1 MRASQR
7 STQASG
13 DAPVAEPVTAFWQD
27 APVIRR
33 LSAIALLLGIGVPL
47 GACGTG
53 GHATA
58 AATAR
63 TAPMTATATSAHTS
77 QAPRAPAKPLTR
89 SQAIAFAR
97 AVNLTAADVPGF
109 TATRREH
116 KTAAEKGGERELV
129 RCAGALN
136 ADEKLLEI
144 SSTKFKRGHEI
155 PVVDVSSEVSVART
169 PALAEKELAAIRG
182 PRARAC
188 VSRYLDRLFKG
199 KELRGASI
207 SPVSISSGTPPAPGA
222 TGSFAWRIEVRFTV
236 HSIQIPLYF
245 DILGFVYGPAQ
256 VSLFSTG
263 FATPLPAATQQRLFS
278 LLLQRAKAHDA

>member
-1 MRASQR
+1 MR
-7 STQASG
+7 
-13 DAPVAEPVTAFWQD
+13 
-27 APVIRR
+27 PVIARM
-33 LSAIALLLGIGVPL
+33 SAIVLLMGIGVPL
-47 GACGTG
+47 GACGTAG
-53 GHATA
+53 QSTVAASTRTA
-58 AATAR
+58 AS
-63 TAPMTATATSAHTS
+63 TATATTVDPSK
-77 QAPRAPAKPLTR
+77 APGAPANPLTK

-109 TATRREH
+109 TAARREH
-116 KTAAEKGGERELV
+116 ETAAEKRGEQEVV
-129 RCAGALN
+129 RCAGTLITN
-136 ADEKLLEI
+136 EKLVEI
-144 SSTKFKRGHEI
+144 RSSKFKRGHEI
-155 PVVDVSSEVSVART
+155 PEVNVSSEVSVART
-169 PALAEKELAAIRG
+169 PALAKKELAAIRS
-182 PRARAC
+182 PHARTCA
-188 VSRYLDRLFKG
+188 SRYLDRLFKG
-199 KELRGASI
+199 KEFRGASI